1 MFTEAKVRRYSFTN
15 EHLLLNKGGEMAN
28 KGTRDNPLTREDV
41 GSLIRESKSMGKKLN
56 LSGFYFE
63 DHINLRLE
71 FLNGADLSGA
81 HLIGAD
87 LSGAELA
94 RADLKNANL
103 TGAKLW
109 CRLLN
114 ADLRGANLSGADLLG
129 AFLLGA
135 DLRGANLSGAKVVG
149 TNLIEDG
156 VDLRGAIM
164 PNGSK
169 FPL

>member
-81 HLIGAD
+81 
-87 LSGAELA
+87 
-94 RADLKNANL
+94 
-103 TGAKLW
+103 
-109 CRLLN
+109 
-114 ADLRGANLSGADLLG
+114 DLLG
-129 AFLLGA
+129 AFMLGA

-169 FPL
+169 F

>member
-1 MFTEAKVRRYSFTN
+1 
-15 EHLLLNKGGEMAN
+15 MAN

-41 GSLIRESKSMGKKLN
+41 SSLIRESKSTGKKLN
-56 LSGFYFE
+56 LGGFYFE

-71 FLNGADLSGA
+71 LLNGANLSGA
-81 HLIGAD
+81 HLIGAN

-103 TGAKLW
+103 TGADLR

-114 ADLRGANLSGADLLG
+114 ADLRGANLSGAKVLG
-129 AFLLGA
+129 T
-135 DLRGANLSGAKVVG
+135 D
-149 TNLIEDG
+149 LIEDG

>member
-1 MFTEAKVRRYSFTN
+1 
-15 EHLLLNKGGEMAN
+15 MAN

-41 GSLIRESKSMGKKLN
+41 SSLIRESKSTGKKLN
-56 LSGFYFE
+56 LGGFYFE

-71 FLNGADLSGA
+71 
-81 HLIGAD
+81 
-87 LSGAELA
+87 
-94 RADLKNANL
+94 
-103 TGAKLW
+103 
-109 CRLLN
+109 LLN
-114 ADLRGANLSGADLLG
+114 GANLSGADLLG

-164 PNGSK
+164 PNG
-169 FPL
+169 